1 MRKRMS
7 LPDSPPG
14 GPVVYARAM
23 NTAAALPVARFETLA
38 GWLRHCEHLHGQ
50 EIDLTLDRVL
60 EVKRRVG
67 LSFNMPVI
75 SVAGTNGKGSTC
87 AMLESMARA
96 AGLKVGLYSKPHL
109 LHFEERCRIE
119 GATVAPEALLPHF
132 EAIERARGDVSLS
145 FFEYTTLAIM
155 RLLSCSD
162 LDLVILEVGLG
173 GRLDA
178 VNAIDADCAVITG
191 IDIDHTEFLG
201 STREAIG
208 FEKAGIMRCG
218 RPVII
223 GDADPPASVLRHAHD
238 IGALPRCRGR
248 DFDLVRQPDTWTWRG
263 WAGERSGLPRPAL
276 QGDCQF
282 DNAATAIAALQALG
296 LRLDGAS
303 AAVQT
308 GLRTVRLAGRFE
320 VFAGDPMLVLDV
332 AHNVQSVRSLAA
344 NLAAQPHPGRTAAV
358 FGCMHDK
365 DVAALLPL
373 IEPQVDIWHLTDLP
387 LPRAEKAD
395 VLARLLAKGAGRPL
409 AGRVFLHARPADALE
424 AALGAGTSPVG
435 RIVAFGSFYTVG
447 GVMAAQVFR
456 TRWPAPGGATSR
468 PA

>member
-1 MRKRMS
+1 M
-7 LPDSPPG
+7 
-14 GPVVYARAM
+14 VYARAM
-23 NTAAALPVARFETLA
+23 NTAAAALHAARFETLA

-67 LSFNMPVI
+67 LSFGVPVI

-109 LHFEERCRIE
+109 LHFEERCRLN
-119 GATVAPEALLPHF
+119 GATVAAEALLPHF
-132 EAIERARGDVSLS
+132 EAIERARGEVSLS

-178 VNAIDADCAVITG
+178 VNAVDADCAVITG

-208 FEKAGIMRCG
+208 FEKAGIMRRG
-218 RPVII
+218 RPVVI
-223 GDADPPASVLRHAHD
+223 GDVDPPASVLRHAHD

-248 DFDLVRQPDTWTWRG
+248 DFDLVRHADADSWAWRG
-263 WAGERSGLPRPAL
+263 WAGERVGLPRPAL

-296 LRLDGAS
+296 LCNEGGD
-303 AAVQT
+303 AALRA
-308 GLRTVRLAGRFE
+308 GLRNVRLAGRFE
-320 VFAGDPMLVLDV
+320 VFTGDPTLVLDV

-344 NLAAQPHPGRTAAV
+344 NLAAQPHRGRTAAV

-365 DVAALLPL
+365 DVPALLPL
-373 IEPQVDIWHLTDLP
+373 IEPQVDVWHLTDLP

-395 VLARLLAKGAGRPL
+395 VLARLLARCASRPL
-409 AGRVFLHARPADALE
+409 AGRVFLHARPADALAAALAAE
-424 AALGAGTSPVG
+424 AAPVE

-447 GVMAAQVFR
+447 GVMAAPAF
-456 TRWPAPGGATSR
+456 TSRWPAPGGATSR